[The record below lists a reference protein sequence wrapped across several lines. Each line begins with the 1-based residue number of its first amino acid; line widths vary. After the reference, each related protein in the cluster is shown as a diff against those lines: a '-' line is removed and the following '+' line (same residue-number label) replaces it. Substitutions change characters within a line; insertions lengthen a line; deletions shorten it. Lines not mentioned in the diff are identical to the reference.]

1 MAGLTSSAPA
11 RGLMAERIRAC
22 VVAAALLAC
31 LAGEA
36 IAQDFKAEYC
46 AGVRAFDNQAATQ
59 LLNVSQ
65 MARAGFADEKA
76 CQALTYQCINAARSN
91 NNVAQGMRQL
101 GDCTAKADRMFPVCA
116 QVTAT
121 CGRQ

>member
-1 MAGLTSSAPA
+1 MRLFCF
-11 RGLMAERIRAC
+11 I
-22 VVAAALLAC
+22 VAALLAC
-31 LAGEA
+31 LAAEA

-46 AGVRAFDNQAATQ
+46 AGVQAFDNQAASQ

-65 MARAGFADEKA
+65 MARAGYADEKA
-76 CQALTYQCINAARSN
+76 CQALIYQCTNAARSHA
-91 NNVAQGMRQL
+91 NVAQGMRQL
-101 GDCTAKADRMFPVCA
+101 GACTGKTDQMFPVCA